1 MGDLDKYKYTMAERG
16 VKKINTKKKFVADGV
31 FQAELNEFL
40 QKTLG
45 MEGYAGI
52 EVRATS
58 VNTEI
63 RGRAAKCNELLNKQ
77 TRKVK
82 EIKSLIEK
90 RYNFNDS
97 DNKVDL
103 SIKPVPYDRNLC
115 AAANVETLKFKLLT
129 GTPVRLAANNILGT
143 VMRRGGAIGCEV
155 IVSGKV
161 RGQRAKAQK
170 YTQGYQVST
179 GQPKYDFIDSATRSV
194 ELRQGVIG
202 LKVKIMQGT
211 EIRTGPTTT
220 KVMPDFIKIHEPK
233 DQGGNE
239 ITPLVTSYKESGGA
253 AGGGAGEA
261 GATAE

>member
-1 MGDLDKYKYTMAERG
+1 MADKK

-31 FQAELNEFL
+31 FQAELNQFL
-40 QKTLG
+40 CATLG
-45 MEGYAGI
+45 FEGYAGI

-58 VNTEI
+58 MSTEI
-63 RGRAAKCNELLNKQ
+63 RVRAAKCQDLLNKQ
-77 TRKVK
+77 ARKVK

-90 RYNFNDS
+90 RYNFNDG
-97 DNKVDL
+97 DNKLEL
-103 SIKPVPYDRNLC
+103 SIKPLPYEKSLC
-115 AAANVETLKFKLLT
+115 AAANVETLKYKLLG

-179 GQPKYDFIDSATRSV
+179 GQPKYDFIDCAVRSV

-211 EIRTGPTTT
+211 EIKQGNVT
-220 KVMPDFIKIHEPK
+220 KVMPDFIKIYDPK
-233 DQGGNE
+233 DEDTANITPGVVSYKDSNQGG
-239 ITPLVTSYKESGGA
+239 SGGDA
-253 AGGGAGEA
+253 D
-261 GATAE
+261 ATAQ

>member
-1 MGDLDKYKYTMAERG
+1 MAEARG
-16 VKKINTKKKFVADGV
+16 GKKINTKKKFIADGV

-63 RGRAAKCNELLNKQ
+63 RVRAAKCQDLLTKQ
-77 TRKVK
+77 PRKIK

-90 RYNFNDS
+90 RYNFNDT

-103 SIKPVPYDRNLC
+103 AIKPVPYDRNLC
-115 AAANVETLKFKLLT
+115 AAANVETLKYKLLT
-129 GTPVRLAANNILGT
+129 GTPVRMAANNILGT
-143 VMRRGGAIGCEV
+143 VMRRGMAIGCEV
-155 IVSGKV
+155 MVAGKV

-170 YTQGYQVST
+170 YAQGYQVST

-194 ELRQGVIG
+194 ELRQGVLG

-211 EIRTGPTTT
+211 KIKIGAKEI
-220 KVMPDFIKIHEPK
+220 VMPDFIQIDEPK
-233 DQGGNE
+233 DDGDQNATPEVHSTKQDNQGGDQAQ
-239 ITPLVTSYKESGGA
+239 PA
-253 AGGGAGEA
+253 QQQPQ
-261 GATAE
+261 